1 MEEPEARARDKS
13 VIASEEDGY
22 AHEGAHL
29 VVEDRSD
36 QVVRL
41 LDLVEDVNDAVALLD
56 LASSRIEEQD
66 DAMGGRCIRIE
77 RRAQITA
84 IPGKI
89 DPDHSILSVPSF
101 SLNSSEELA
110 AASSSSDVAL
120 AAARAGVSAATI
132 TKAQPANLESVV
144 TCVGGQAG
152 SGLSSVIGRRR
163 RRMQFAD

>member
-1 MEEPEARARDKS
+1 MEEPEARARGKS
-13 VIASEEDGY
+13 VIVSEEDGY
-22 AHEGAHL
+22 AHGGAHL
-29 VVEDRSD
+29 VVENRSD
-36 QVVRL
+36 QMVRL
-41 LDLVEDVNDAVALLD
+41 LDLVEDVDDAVALLD
-56 LASSRIEEQD
+56 LA
-66 DAMGGRCIRIE
+66 AMGGRCIRIE

-89 DPDHSILSVPSF
+89 DPDHSILSVSSF